1 MWDKDTGAINR
12 TVARHWIDNWDLVE
26 RMRRDWSSGL
36 GEKLR
41 GKLHIFAGADDTFF
55 LDNAVMDAQDFL
67 EATTSPYY
75 DGEVVVGEH
84 DGRGFAHCFNG
95 YSYDPSDNATKLP
108 NAITREM
115 YLQVRQRPPVAL
127 LQNGPH
133 DSLAHSLT
141 HSLAH
146 SLTHYV
152 QKFVPVA
159 AARFFETAPADVARD
174 DPVLMGWRY

>member
-115 YLQVRQRPPVAL
+115 YLQ
-127 LQNGPH
+127 
-133 DSLAHSLT
+133 
-141 HSLAH
+141 
-146 SLTHYV
+146 
-152 QKFVPVA
+152 KFVPVA